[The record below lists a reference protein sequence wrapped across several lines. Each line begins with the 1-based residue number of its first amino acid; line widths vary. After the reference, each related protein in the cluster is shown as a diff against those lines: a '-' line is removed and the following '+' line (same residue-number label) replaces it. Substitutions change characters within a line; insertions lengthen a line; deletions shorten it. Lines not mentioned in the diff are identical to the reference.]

1 MSVPPDI
8 LNQIIQ
14 GGLLNY
20 GQPNAL
26 DRGLMSGDPSLSLGL
41 NLLANSNTPGN
52 FGSIFGKSLLG
63 TQQQAQ
69 QNSTNQ
75 VDLLTKA
82 NALQLQ
88 QTQQKALADYAAGLP
103 GGGGA
108 PGQQQAQQP
117 QMATAGAGQPSAQTD
132 QPQPYFAGTSNV
144 GNTPVNGMDPN
155 SYRRLG
161 VAMRKD
167 PLTIEKELRADQM
180 AAAQDAVKSQVETV
194 DTLIQSDKPAQYV
207 QADPRA
213 MAVWRATAPRLGM
226 DPLRDFNDQNVRTAL
241 TVARNQAAGQV
252 NLPAI
257 KPNVQEITKTLPDGR
272 VAHVDPL
279 SGKTTIEAPS
289 TLVKVVGKDGKPVYV
304 PEGKA
309 AGMQP
314 YNDQVATQ
322 AKFAAGPQS
331 LLGALAMRGIS
342 LPAGLRSQQQQI
354 ATLQGMI
361 DKYPDLTPDQIADKV
376 GQGQISFNSEKKA
389 ATVAAG
395 IAGKTATAENEI
407 QDMAPTLLDASA
419 KVPRG
424 DWLPVNKLLQLK
436 DSDLKQKPELR
447 RLKIYVN
454 SMLNA
459 YDQLA
464 ARGGTDKDKRG
475 AAHKLLESADSDETL
490 RTAVDAFGVEA
501 GIAKHAAEK
510 AAHLTPNSSGG
521 GPSTPANAHPADIQ
535 NLLDK
540 YGG

>member
-69 QNSTNQ
+69 DRAGTQ
-75 VDLLTKA
+75 VDLLTRA
-82 NALQLQ
+82 NALQMEQAKQKGIDAYVDAIRKRQ
-88 QTQQKALADYAAGLP
+88 QAAQQ
-103 GGGGA
+103 GA
-108 PGQQQAQQP
+108 PQP
-117 QMATAGAGQPSAQTD
+117 QMATGVAGQQPSAQTD
-132 QPQPYFAGTSNV
+132 QQQPYFAGTSNV
-144 GNTPVNGMDPN
+144 GNTPVNGIDPDT
-155 SYRRLG
+155 YRIMNARLG
-161 VAMRKD
+161 KD
-167 PLTIEKELRADQM
+167 PLTIDKELRADQM

-194 DTLIQSDKPAQYV
+194 DTLIQSDKPTQYV

-213 MAVWRATAPRLGM
+213 MALWRAAAPRYGM
-226 DPLRDFNDQNVRTAL
+226 DPVRDFSDQNVRDAFTF
-241 TVARNQAAGQV
+241 ARNQAAGQV

-257 KPNVQEITKTLPDGR
+257 KPNVQELTKTLPDGR
-272 VAHVDPL
+272 VAHIDPL